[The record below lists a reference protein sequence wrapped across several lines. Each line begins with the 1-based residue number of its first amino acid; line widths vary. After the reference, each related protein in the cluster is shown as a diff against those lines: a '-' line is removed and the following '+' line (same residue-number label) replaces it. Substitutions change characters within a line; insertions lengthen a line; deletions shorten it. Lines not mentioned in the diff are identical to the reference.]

1 MSDDILG
8 RLANETG
15 LVAVE
20 TMAESATDAPLEQ
33 LLTLHLHHFPDHAH
47 VGDELRLA
55 RRVGPHDP
63 DVIIHAWLLHVD
75 SVPVGFVIFHT
86 NLRRRIVLQ
95 HFVGMDEDTRAQLPF
110 RWISHLSD
118 AVVETGVLDA
128 ETHGLELLGAMG
140 ENPPQHEAA
149 WHRLGYRT
157 IDVDYREPNHGMH
170 WAEFG
175 PITYF
180 PMTAMVRL
188 TTAGD
193 QVPFDQV
200 ATAAVSAF
208 LLDHYQLPADDPT
221 VTAILARAAALP
233 S

>member
-86 NLRRRIVLQ
+86 NLRRRIVLLG
-95 HFVGMDEDTRAQLPF
+95 HKEGIDL
-110 RWISHLSD
+110 
-118 AVVETGVLDA
+118 LDA
-128 ETHGLELLGAMG
+128 TGHERGRLEASRR
-140 ENPPQHEAA
+140 HA
-149 WHRLGYRT
+149 
-157 IDVDYREPNHGMH
+157 NHSPDWG
-170 WAEFG
+170 
-175 PITYF
+175 
-180 PMTAMVRL
+180 R
-188 TTAGD
+188 
-193 QVPFDQV
+193 
-200 ATAAVSAF
+200 
-208 LLDHYQLPADDPT
+208 
-221 VTAILARAAALP
+221 
-233 S
+233 

>member
-1 MSDDILG
+1 MGDDIMG
-8 RLANETG
+8 RLAAETG
-15 LVAVE
+15 LVAVDAMGSE
-20 TMAESATDAPLEQ
+20 ATDATLEQ
-33 LLTLHLHHFPDHAH
+33 LLVLHLHHFPEHAH
-47 VGDELRLA
+47 VCDELRLA

-63 DVIIHAWLLHVD
+63 DVIIHAWLLQVD
-75 SVPVGFVIFHT
+75 SLPVGYVIFHT

-110 RWISHLSD
+110 RWIGQLSD
-118 AVVETGVLDA
+118 AVVEAGVLDA
-128 ETHGLELLGAMG
+128 EEHGVELLGAMG

-170 WAEFG
+170 WADFG

-188 TTAGD
+188 TTAGQ
-193 QVPFDQV
+193 QVPFAEV

-208 LLDHYQLPADDPT
+208 LLDHYQLPADEPT
-221 VTAILARAAALP
+221 VAGILERAATLP
-233 S
+233 D